1 MSGVLTERTKLR
13 KFLFIVWLLESA
25 ALIVL
30 FVVILVNGQTP
41 NRIDLTGCLGVV
53 WGGIGGYLMWLKWK
67 ERKTES
73 AK

>member
-1 MSGVLTERTKLR
+1 MSGVVTERTKLR

-25 ALIVL
+25 TLIVL
-30 FVVILVNGQTP
+30 FVVILLKGQTP
-41 NRIDLTGCLGVV
+41 NRIDLTGDLGVV

-67 ERKTES
+67 ERKTEC